1 MVLLIYKLYID
12 KDTGIGMADLRSMVY
27 ENSSKLN
34 DSEKQIIQFVLNN
47 PKDCSKLSLANL
59 AKKLYVSE
67 SAIFRLC
74 KKLGLSGYSELK
86 FDLAELAESKQ
97 KPNKIENNFARELS
111 KINNDVLKYFKQRNF
126 DSLYQDLDNS
136 STIYIYSTGWQQ
148 ELIAQYLA
156 HELFVVGKH
165 ATVLPS
171 ALDELKAAS
180 RFAQK
185 GDVLF
190 VISFTGDNETI
201 NDEVTKL
208 ELINDKLKYV
218 SFTNMK
224 QNKLASMVQHNIYF
238 PTIAFT
244 DDADYKSGKVAFTPA
259 YYLIDLLISEYVAWQ
274 QSQGEDV
281 ESNVGN

>member
-1 MVLLIYKLYID
+1 MVLLIYRLYID
-12 KDTGIGMADLRSMVY
+12 KGTGVMADLRSMVY
-27 ENSSKLN
+27 DNSNKLN
-34 DSEKQIIQFVLNN
+34 DSEKQIVQFVLNN
-47 PKDCSKLSLANL
+47 PKDCSRLSLAKL

-86 FDLAELAESKQ
+86 FDLIELAQSRQ
-97 KPNKIENNFARELS
+97 KPIKIENNFARELS
-111 KINNDVLKYFKQRNF
+111 RVNDDVLKYFKQRDFN
-126 DSLYQDLDNS
+126 SLYRELENAG
-136 STIYIYSTGWQQ
+136 TVYIYSTGWQQ

-180 RFAQK
+180 RFAKK

-190 VISFTGDNETI
+190 IISFTGNNKTI
-201 NDEVTKL
+201 NEEITKL
-208 ELINDKLKYV
+208 ELVNDKFRCV

-224 QNKLASMVQHNIYF
+224 QNKLASLVQHNIYF

-281 ESNVGN
+281 EINVGN

>member
-1 MVLLIYKLYID
+1 MVLLIYRLYID
-12 KDTGIGMADLRSMVY
+12 KGTGVMADLRSMVY
-27 ENSSKLN
+27 DNSNKLN
-34 DSEKQIIQFVLNN
+34 DSEKQIVQFVLNN
-47 PKDCSKLSLANL
+47 PKDCSRLSLAKL

-86 FDLAELAESKQ
+86 FDLIELAQSRQ
-97 KPNKIENNFARELS
+97 KPIKIENNFARELS
-111 KINNDVLKYFKQRNF
+111 RVNDDGLKYFKQRDFN
-126 DSLYQDLDNS
+126 SLYRELENAG
-136 STIYIYSTGWQQ
+136 TVYIYSTGWQQ

-180 RFAQK
+180 RFAKK

-190 VISFTGDNETI
+190 IISFTGNNKTI
-201 NDEVTKL
+201 NEEITKL
-208 ELINDKLKYV
+208 ELVNDKFRCV

-224 QNKLASMVQHNIYF
+224 QNKLASLVQHNIYF

-281 ESNVGN
+281 EINVGN

>member
-1 MVLLIYKLYID
+1 MVLLIYRLYID
-12 KDTGIGMADLRSMVY
+12 KGTGVMADLRSMVY
-27 ENSSKLN
+27 DNSNKLN
-34 DSEKQIIQFVLNN
+34 DSEKQIVQFVLNN
-47 PKDCSKLSLANL
+47 PKDCSRLSLAKL
-59 AKKLYVSE
+59 AKKLYVFE

-86 FDLAELAESKQ
+86 FDLIELAQSRQ
-97 KPNKIENNFARELS
+97 KPIKIENNFARELS
-111 KINNDVLKYFKQRNF
+111 RVNDDVLKYFKQRDFN
-126 DSLYQDLDNS
+126 SLYRELENAG
-136 STIYIYSTGWQQ
+136 TVYIYSTGWQQ

-180 RFAQK
+180 RFAK
-185 GDVLF
+185 KSDVLF
-190 VISFTGDNETI
+190 IISFTGNNKTI
-201 NDEVTKL
+201 NEEITKL
-208 ELINDKLKYV
+208 ELVNDKFRCV

-224 QNKLASMVQHNIYF
+224 QNKLASLVQHNIYF

-281 ESNVGN
+281 EINVGN

>member
-1 MVLLIYKLYID
+1 
-12 KDTGIGMADLRSMVY
+12 MANLRSMVY
-27 ENSSKLN
+27 ENSNKLN

-47 PKDCSKLSLANL
+47 PKDCSKLSLARL

-74 KKLGLSGYSELK
+74 KKLGLTGYSELK

-97 KPNKIENNFARELS
+97 KPIKIENNFARELS
-111 KINNDVLKYFKQRNF
+111 RVNDDVLKYFKQRDF
-126 DSLYQDLDNS
+126 DSLYHDLDDA

-156 HELFVVGKH
+156 HELFIVGKH

-171 ALDELKAAS
+171 ALDELKAVS
-180 RFAQK
+180 RFAKK
-185 GDVLF
+185 GDILF

-201 NDEVTKL
+201 NEEITKL
-208 ELINDKLKYV
+208 ELVNDKFRYV

-224 QNKLASMVQHNIYF
+224 QNKLASIVQHNIYF

-259 YYLIDLLISEYVAWQ
+259 YYLIDLLVSEYVAWQ
-274 QSQGEDV
+274 QSQGEDIEV
-281 ESNVGN
+281 NVGN

>member
-1 MVLLIYKLYID
+1 
-12 KDTGIGMADLRSMVY
+12 MANLRSMVY
-27 ENSSKLN
+27 NSNTKLN
-34 DSEKQIIQFVLNN
+34 DSEKQIIQYVLNN
-47 PKDCSKLSLANL
+47 PHDCSKLSLAKL

-86 FDLAELAESKQ
+86 FDLVELAESNQ
-97 KPNKIENNFARELS
+97 KPIKIENNFAKELS
-111 KINNDVLKYFKQRNF
+111 KVNIDVLKYFKQRDFN
-126 DSLYQDLDNS
+126 SLYRDLDNA

-156 HELFVVGKH
+156 HELFVVGKN

-171 ALDELKAAS
+171 ALDELKAAA
-180 RFAQK
+180 RFAKK

-190 VISFTGDNETI
+190 IISFTGDNNTI
-201 NDEVTKL
+201 NEEITKL
-208 ELINDKLKYV
+208 ELINDKFKYV
-218 SFTNMK
+218 SFTNMM
-224 QNKLASMVQHNIYF
+224 QNKLASLAQHNIYF

-244 DDADYKSGKVAFTPA
+244 DDADFKSGKVAFTPA

-274 QSQGEDV
+274 QNQGEDV
-281 ESNVGN
+281 EINVGN

>member
-1 MVLLIYKLYID
+1 MVLLIYRLYID
-12 KDTGIGMADLRSMVY
+12 KGTGVMADLRSMVY
-27 ENSSKLN
+27 DNSNKLN
-34 DSEKQIIQFVLNN
+34 DSEKQIVQFVLNN
-47 PKDCSKLSLANL
+47 PKDCSRLSLAKL

-86 FDLAELAESKQ
+86 FDLIELAQSRQ
-97 KPNKIENNFARELS
+97 KPIKIENNFARELS
-111 KINNDVLKYFKQRNF
+111 RVNDDGLKYFKQRDFN
-126 DSLYQDLDNS
+126 SLYRELENAG
-136 STIYIYSTGWQQ
+136 TVYIYSTGWQQ

-180 RFAQK
+180 RFAK
-185 GDVLF
+185 KSDVLF
-190 VISFTGDNETI
+190 IISFTGNNKTI
-201 NDEVTKL
+201 NEEITKL
-208 ELINDKLKYV
+208 ELVNDKFRCV

-224 QNKLASMVQHNIYF
+224 QNKLASLVQHNIYF

-281 ESNVGN
+281 EINVGN

>member
-1 MVLLIYKLYID
+1 
-12 KDTGIGMADLRSMVY
+12 MADLRSMVY
-27 ENSSKLN
+27 DNSNKLN
-34 DSEKQIIQFVLNN
+34 DSEKQIVQFVLNN
-47 PKDCSKLSLANL
+47 PKDCSRLSLAKL

-86 FDLAELAESKQ
+86 FDLIELAQSRQ
-97 KPNKIENNFARELS
+97 KPIKIENNFARELS
-111 KINNDVLKYFKQRNF
+111 RVNDDVLKYFKQRDFN
-126 DSLYQDLDNS
+126 SLYRELENAG
-136 STIYIYSTGWQQ
+136 TVYIYSTGWQQ

-180 RFAQK
+180 RFAKK

-190 VISFTGDNETI
+190 IISFTGNNKTI
-201 NDEVTKL
+201 NEEITKL
-208 ELINDKLKYV
+208 ELVNDKFRCV

-224 QNKLASMVQHNIYF
+224 QNKLASLVQHNIYF

-274 QSQGEDV
+274 QSPWQQSQGEDV
-281 ESNVGN
+281 EINVGN

>member
-1 MVLLIYKLYID
+1 
-12 KDTGIGMADLRSMVY
+12 MANLRSMVY
-27 ENSSKLN
+27 DNSHKLN
-34 DSEKQIIQFVLNN
+34 DSEKQIVQYVLNN
-47 PKDCSKLSLANL
+47 PRDCSKLSLAKL

-86 FDLAELAESKQ
+86 FDLVELAESKR
-97 KPNKIENNFARELS
+97 KPIKIENNFARELS
-111 KINNDVLKYFKQRNF
+111 KVNLDVLKYFKQRDFN
-126 DSLYQDLDNS
+126 SLYRDLDNAG
-136 STIYIYSTGWQQ
+136 TIYIYSTGWQQ

-156 HELFVVGKH
+156 YELFVVGKH

-171 ALDELKAAS
+171 ALEELKAAG

-190 VISFTGDNETI
+190 IISFTGDNKTI
-201 NDEVTKL
+201 NEEITKL
-208 ELINDKLKYV
+208 ELVNDKFKYV
-218 SFTNMK
+218 SFTNLK
-224 QNKLASMVQHNIYF
+224 HNIYF

-244 DDADYKSGKVAFTPA
+244 DDADFKSGKVAFTPA
-259 YYLIDLLISEYVAWQ
+259 YFLIDLVISEYVAWQ

-281 ESNVGN
+281 EINVGN

>member
-1 MVLLIYKLYID
+1 
-12 KDTGIGMADLRSMVY
+12 MADLRSMVY
-27 ENSSKLN
+27 DNSNKLN
-34 DSEKQIIQFVLNN
+34 DSEKQIVQFVLNN
-47 PKDCSKLSLANL
+47 PKDCSRLSLAKL

-86 FDLAELAESKQ
+86 FDLIELAQSRQ
-97 KPNKIENNFARELS
+97 KPIKIENNFARELS
-111 KINNDVLKYFKQRNF
+111 RVNDDVLKYFKQRDFN
-126 DSLYQDLDNS
+126 SLYRELENAG
-136 STIYIYSTGWQQ
+136 TVYIYSTGWQQ

-180 RFAQK
+180 RFAKK

-190 VISFTGDNETI
+190 IISFTGNNKMINEEI
-201 NDEVTKL
+201 TKL
-208 ELINDKLKYV
+208 ELVNDKFRYV

-224 QNKLASMVQHNIYF
+224 QNKLASLVQHNIYF

-281 ESNVGN
+281 EINVGN

>member
-1 MVLLIYKLYID
+1 MVLLIYRLYID
-12 KDTGIGMADLRSMVY
+12 KGTGVMADLRSMVY
-27 ENSSKLN
+27 DNSNKLN
-34 DSEKQIIQFVLNN
+34 DSEKQIVQFVLNN
-47 PKDCSKLSLANL
+47 PKDCSRLSLAKL
-59 AKKLYVSE
+59 AKKLYVFE

-86 FDLAELAESKQ
+86 FDLIELAQSRQ
-97 KPNKIENNFARELS
+97 KPIKIENNFARELS
-111 KINNDVLKYFKQRNF
+111 RVNDDGLKYFKQRDFN
-126 DSLYQDLDNS
+126 SLYRELENAG
-136 STIYIYSTGWQQ
+136 TVYIYSTGWQQ

-180 RFAQK
+180 RFAK
-185 GDVLF
+185 KSDVLF
-190 VISFTGDNETI
+190 IISFTGNNKTI
-201 NDEVTKL
+201 NEEITKL
-208 ELINDKLKYV
+208 ELVNDKFRCV

-224 QNKLASMVQHNIYF
+224 QNKLASLVQHNIYF

-281 ESNVGN
+281 EINVGN

>member
-1 MVLLIYKLYID
+1 
-12 KDTGIGMADLRSMVY
+12 MANLRSMVY
-27 ENSSKLN
+27 DNSGKLN
-34 DSEKQIIQFVLNN
+34 DSEKQIVQFVLNN
-47 PKDCSKLSLANL
+47 PKDCSTLSLAKL

-97 KPNKIENNFARELS
+97 KPIKIENNFARELS
-111 KINNDVLKYFKQRNF
+111 KVNDDVLKYFKQR
-126 DSLYQDLDNS
+126 DYSDLYEDLENAK
-136 STIYIYSTGWQQ
+136 TVYIYSTGWQQ

-156 HELFVVGKH
+156 HELFVVGKK

-171 ALDELKAAS
+171 ALYELNAAA
-180 RFAQK
+180 RYAEK

-190 VISFTGDNETI
+190 VISFTGDNATI
-201 NDEVTKL
+201 NEEITKL
-208 ELINDKLKYV
+208 ELVNDKFKYV
-218 SFTNMK
+218 SFTNLK
-224 QNKLASMVQHNIYF
+224 QNKLASIMQHNIYF

-274 QSQGEDV
+274 QNQGEDV
-281 ESNVGN
+281 EINVGN

>member
-1 MVLLIYKLYID
+1 
-12 KDTGIGMADLRSMVY
+12 MADLRSMVY
-27 ENSSKLN
+27 DKSSKLN

-47 PKDCSKLSLANL
+47 PKDCSKLSLAKL

-86 FDLAELAESKQ
+86 FDLVELAQSRQ
-97 KPNKIENNFARELS
+97 QPIKIENNFARELR
-111 KINNDVLKYFKQRNF
+111 KVNDDVLKYFKQRDFN
-126 DSLYQDLDNS
+126 SLYADLEKAG
-136 STIYIYSTGWQQ
+136 TVYIYSTGWQQ

-165 ATVLPS
+165 AMVLPS

-180 RFAQK
+180 RYAQK
-185 GDVLF
+185 GDILF
-190 VISFTGDNETI
+190 IISFTGDNKTI
-201 NDEVTKL
+201 NEEITKL
-208 ELINDKLKYV
+208 ELVNDKFKYV

-224 QNKLASMVQHNIYF
+224 QNKLASLVQHNIYF

-244 DDADYKSGKVAFTPA
+244 DDGDYKTGKVAFTPA
-259 YYLIDLLISEYVAWQ
+259 YYLIDLLVSEYVAWH

-281 ESNVGN
+281 EINVGN

>member
-1 MVLLIYKLYID
+1 MVLLIYRLYID
-12 KDTGIGMADLRSMVY
+12 KGTGVMADLRSMVY
-27 ENSSKLN
+27 DNSNKLN
-34 DSEKQIIQFVLNN
+34 DSEKQIVQFVLNN
-47 PKDCSKLSLANL
+47 PKDCSRLSLAKL

-86 FDLAELAESKQ
+86 FDLIELAQSRQ
-97 KPNKIENNFARELS
+97 KPIKIENNFARELS
-111 KINNDVLKYFKQRNF
+111 RVNDDVLKYFKQRDFN
-126 DSLYQDLDNS
+126 SLYRELENAG
-136 STIYIYSTGWQQ
+136 TVYIYSTGWQQ

-180 RFAQK
+180 RFAK
-185 GDVLF
+185 KSDVLF
-190 VISFTGDNETI
+190 IISFTGNNKTI
-201 NDEVTKL
+201 NEEITKL
-208 ELINDKLKYV
+208 ELVNDKFRCV

-224 QNKLASMVQHNIYF
+224 QNKLASLVQHNIYF

-281 ESNVGN
+281 EINVGN